1 MANEKQ
7 NQKKKGAQLSKHN
20 FISHLEFC
28 HRALLIV
35 AADIYKVSYGGRP
48 AQKSA
53 LRNQGLRKV
62 GQSFSKKYDILK
74 HISTDHSPS
83 SEQPIDLRIYVSISN
98 MRSQVSS
105 F

>member
-1 MANEKQ
+1 MKNRT
-7 NQKKKGAQLSKHN
+7 KKKKSAQFSKHN

-35 AADIYKVSYGGRP
+35 AADMYKVSYGGRP

-53 LRNQGLRKV
+53 LRTQGLGKV

-74 HISTDHSPS
+74 QISTDHSES
-83 SEQPIDLRIYVSISN
+83 SEQPIDLRVYVSISN
-98 MRSQVSS
+98 MRSQVS

>member
-7 NQKKKGAQLSKHN
+7 NQKKSAQLSKHD

-35 AADIYKVSYGGRP
+35 AADIYKVCYGGRP

-53 LRNQGLRKV
+53 LRTQGLGKV
-62 GQSFSKKYDILK
+62 GQSFSKKCDILK
-74 HISTDHSPS
+74 QISTDHSPS